1 MTNPNKIEID
11 VGQKLDQLADEI
23 ANNKTQIVESKNEL
37 SNKISNTKNQLATE
51 IKLVKNDLTWIKWL
65 FGIFSSLIIV
75 LLSTILTVLFKLL
88 GSL

>member
-51 IKLVKNDLTWIKWL
+51 IKLVKNDLTLIKWL

>member
-23 ANNKTQIVESKNEL
+23 ANNKTQIIESKNEL
-37 SNKISNTKNQLATE
+37 SNKISNTENQLATE